1 MEKSEDSIKKKIL
14 WIISDGTG
22 RTASQLI
29 KAASYQFDTGD
40 VEFRI
45 VKDVT
50 DEKKIRDVVERV
62 KKESGM
68 VVYTLVSKINRRLM
82 YSLCMENHILS
93 VDLFGPLIST
103 MEKFL
108 QKVPK
113 ELPGLTY
120 KLNRDY
126 YRMVDAVDFT
136 IKHDDGASINTAV
149 QADIILIGPSR
160 VGKTPL
166 SVYLAYSGW
175 KVANIPIVKELKLP
189 DILEKNPLKVFCLII
204 EPSLLQKRRMDRIKK
219 LGNPRVD
226 GYTDLKSITE
236 EIEYCKKISNYGKRW
251 PLIDVSYRT
260 VEDIAKEIIQLVSI

>member
-1 MEKSEDSIKKKIL
+1 MDRDKKKIV
-14 WIISDGTG
+14 WVVSDGTG
-22 RTASQLI
+22 RTALQLI
-29 KAASYQFDTGD
+29 KAASYQFDSGD
-40 VEFRI
+40 VEFRVI
-45 VKDVT
+45 RDVT
-50 DEKKIRDVVERV
+50 DEGKIKDLIDNV

-68 VVYTLVSKINRRLM
+68 IVYTLVSSSNRRL
-82 YSLCMENHILS
+82 LHRLATENHILS

-120 KLNRDY
+120 KFNRDY
-126 YRMVDAVDFT
+126 FRMVDAVDFT
-136 IKHDDGASINTAV
+136 IKHDDGASINTILK
-149 QADIILIGPSR
+149 ADIILIGPSR

-175 KVANIPIVKELKLP
+175 KVANIPIIIGIKPPE
-189 DILEKNPLKVFCLII
+189 ILEKNPFKVFCLII
-204 EPSLLQKRRMDRIKK
+204 EPVLLQKRRMDRIKK
-219 LGNPRVD
+219 LGDPKVD
-226 GYTDLKSITE
+226 GYTDIKSISE
-236 EIEYCKKISNYGKRW
+236 EIEFCKRISENGKKW